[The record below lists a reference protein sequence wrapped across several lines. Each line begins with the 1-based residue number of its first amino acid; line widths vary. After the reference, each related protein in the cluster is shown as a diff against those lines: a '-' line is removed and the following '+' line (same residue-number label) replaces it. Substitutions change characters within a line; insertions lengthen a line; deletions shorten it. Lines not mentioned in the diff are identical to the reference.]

1 MIEESEIE
9 NVDESTFVD
18 NSFFTGADEQNS
30 QDSESGL
37 NFTEQFSPKQIG
49 SIAKYTEPVGVNS
62 PLETVVQMFKEDESL
77 KVIPVEEMDHVIGFI
92 DRKVVSDVSDSV
104 WKKITAGNV
113 IDYTQR
119 VNVILNAHDF
129 IEKTLQK
136 VSDINRQ
143 YGIVYFPVFN
153 NNNFFGMVSLDDFLD
168 RIAEI
173 REQDLAKASVIQTS
187 FFPHDDIISKL
198 PYRFHAWNKMANTLG
213 GDIYQIYQFSE
224 GKSLIACCDVSG
236 KNVAASLLTIAVG
249 SFFNTMYASKNAE
262 KNPVKFISMLDL
274 FLHRVVPSGNFI
286 TAVFCYVDKDNGKL
300 CIFNCG
306 HTTTYLISKDES
318 DGQKRKIASID
329 PKLPPLGMGVV
340 SEQLLASLTEKDG
353 SKRPYVAFNLAH
365 GMHLNMYS
373 DGFTDMKN
381 DSDQRF
387 EDDNAKAVFQKMY
400 DLNDDEIIFNI
411 EETVTNWIGKTM
423 LPDDVTVLD
432 VRF

>member
-1 MIEESEIE
+1 MNEENSISE
-9 NVDESTFVD
+9 ESTFVD
-18 NSFFTGADEQNS
+18 NSFFTGSVSSSDQNDNGS
-30 QDSESGL
+30 M
-37 NFTEQFSPKQIG
+37 NFQEHYSPKQIG
-49 SIAKYTEPVGVNS
+49 SIARYTEPVSGNS
-62 PLETVVQMFKEDESL
+62 PLETVIQMFKDDESL
-77 KVIPVEEMDHVIGFI
+77 KVVPVEEMDRVIGFV
-92 DRKVVSDVSDSV
+92 DRKIISNVTDSV
-104 WKKITAGNV
+104 WKKIIAGNV

-119 VNVILNAHDF
+119 VDVILNAHDF

-136 VSDINRQ
+136 VSDINRK

-153 NNNFFGMVSLDDFLD
+153 SKSFFGMVSLDDFLD

-173 REQDLAKASVIQTS
+173 REQDLSKASVIQTS

-224 GKSLIACCDVSG
+224 NKSIVCCCDVSG

-249 SFFNTMYASKNAE
+249 SFFNTMLASKSSE
-262 KNPVKFISMLDL
+262 KNPVKFIAMLDS
-274 FLHRVVPSGNFI
+274 FLQRVVPSGNFI
-286 TAVFCYVDKDNGKL
+286 TAVFCYIDKENNKI

-306 HTTTYLISKDES
+306 HTTSYLISKES
-318 DGQKRKIASID
+318 NDSQKGKIISID

-340 SEQLLASLTEKDG
+340 SDQLMASLAEKDG
-353 SKRPYVAFNLAH
+353 SKRPYVAFQLNH

-381 DSDQRF
+381 DSDERY
-387 EDDNAKAVFQKMY
+387 EDERAKEFFQKMY
-400 DLNDDEIIFNI
+400 DLNDDEVIFHI
-411 EETVTNWIGKTM
+411 DDTVTKWIGRTM